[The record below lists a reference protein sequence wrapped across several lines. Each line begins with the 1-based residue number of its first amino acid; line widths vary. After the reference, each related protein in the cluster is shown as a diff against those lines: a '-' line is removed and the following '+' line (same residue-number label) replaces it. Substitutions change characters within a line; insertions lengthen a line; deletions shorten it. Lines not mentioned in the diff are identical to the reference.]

1 MIRLR
6 HLNTAALGADTFNNF
21 SAARL
26 EQSRANLITAELL
39 GSGFPTLD
47 TDALRKVN
55 IPTLLISGGASP
67 RLYHYLLE
75 RLQELLPHSERIEI
89 PGAAHIMHED
99 NAPAYNQAVLS
110 FLTRRREAV

>member
-99 NAPAYNQAVLS
+99 NAAAYNQAVVS
-110 FLTRRREAV
+110 FLTRCREAV